1 MEIVCLDLEGVLV
14 PEIWIAFAEETG
26 IPELKRTTRDEPDYD
41 KLMKYRLNI
50 LKEHNVKSA
59 LLNLGGNVHA
69 LGSKPDGTPWK
80 IAIKNPLTNSNA
92 AVISIVNKAVI
103 TSGAYE
109 RYFIDD
115 NGVKYGHIIDPNT
128 GMPIN
133 NELLSV
139 SIIGKDAVLCD
150 ALSTSLFVMGLEKS
164 IEYWKKNNDFDAV
177 FITKEIKTKTI
188 QKYYINKLDI
198 IAVIIILGLAI
209 TIVIMN
215 YGTNIAVKHAV
226 TDAATHYFAS
236 DDFYRYSTLFSRES
250 SDTIKWLNTPYLMTG
265 AYVNTGIF
273 LKLFKGIIDETF
285 LVKLYFIFDMF
296 IWMLSGLLMY
306 TALSTNFKNKK
317 HQILALV
324 LTIFY
329 MLAYQLNSL
338 FAGFSYLGVGLD
350 IIIGI
355 IIIMKSEIKTNYK
368 ISSLFL
374 LNLGIMFSYYYF
386 APVLFLAELW
396 YILATNKKQNIKI
409 FSKQNIFE
417 ILIALVIPGLIGV
430 IYFIGYPLMQ
440 ANNKA
445 FDYVGAIATDGF
457 IYEDLIMNIF
467 PYLLLSEVY
476 IIYIA
481 FKKKN
486 TFIDKLLYLTVIF
499 TLLIYM
505 LMKLEFVSSYYYYK
519 IYYMLFLVLT
529 VSSYE
534 ILKIFVDKGKNVTI
548 IVSGVLIIYSFGI
561 FSAMILDKNWFVFDI
576 YLTNGEEIKDDYA
589 LIKDK
594 EFYLFEYYNNN
605 INTMQNDDTLFC
617 KTKGNTGRD
626 RWVYSITKNGNNL
639 TNALTNDKIT
649 TVEKFMENSKYHYF
663 VLLKNDYGGE
673 YDKVQDEVKRYN
685 LKILIQNSAGM
696 ILEKQDLAE

>member
-1 MEIVCLDLEGVLV
+1 MNIIYILTSLALIISYLLLNKSEKKENLIHSVIINVILFLTYNIFITQVMFFV
-14 PEIWIAFAEETG
+14 H
-26 IPELKRTTRDEPDYD
+26 LKST
-41 KLMKYRLNI
+41 
-50 LKEHNVKSA
+50 
-59 LLNLGGNVHA
+59 LLNLA
-69 LGSKPDGTPWK
+69 
-80 IAIKNPLTNSNA
+80 
-92 AVISIVNKAVI
+92 IVNIAF
-103 TSGAYE
+103 S
-109 RYFIDD
+109 
-115 NGVKYGHIIDPNT
+115 
-128 GMPIN
+128 
-133 NELLSV
+133 
-139 SIIGKDAVLCD
+139 
-150 ALSTSLFVMGLEKS
+150 
-164 IEYWKKNNDFDAV
+164 AV

-386 APVLFLAELW
+386 APVLFLAQLW

-417 ILIALVIPGLIGV
+417 ILIALVIPGMIGV

-486 TFIDKLLYLTVIF
+486 TFIDKLLYLTLIF

>member
-1 MEIVCLDLEGVLV
+1 MNIIYILTSLALIISYLLLNKSEKKENLIHSVIISVILFLTYNIFITQVMFFV
-14 PEIWIAFAEETG
+14 H
-26 IPELKRTTRDEPDYD
+26 LKST
-41 KLMKYRLNI
+41 
-50 LKEHNVKSA
+50 
-59 LLNLGGNVHA
+59 LLNLA
-69 LGSKPDGTPWK
+69 
-80 IAIKNPLTNSNA
+80 
-92 AVISIVNKAVI
+92 IVNIAF
-103 TSGAYE
+103 S
-109 RYFIDD
+109 
-115 NGVKYGHIIDPNT
+115 
-128 GMPIN
+128 
-133 NELLSV
+133 
-139 SIIGKDAVLCD
+139 
-150 ALSTSLFVMGLEKS
+150 
-164 IEYWKKNNDFDAV
+164 AV

-386 APVLFLAELW
+386 APVLFLAEFW

-417 ILIALVIPGLIGV
+417 ILITLVIPGMIGV

-649 TVEKFMENSKYHYF
+649 TVEKFMGNSKYHYF

>member
-1 MEIVCLDLEGVLV
+1 MNIIYILTSLALIISYLLLNKREKKENLIHSVIISVILFLTYNIFITQVMFFV
-14 PEIWIAFAEETG
+14 H
-26 IPELKRTTRDEPDYD
+26 LKST
-41 KLMKYRLNI
+41 
-50 LKEHNVKSA
+50 
-59 LLNLGGNVHA
+59 LLNLA
-69 LGSKPDGTPWK
+69 
-80 IAIKNPLTNSNA
+80 
-92 AVISIVNKAVI
+92 IVNIAF
-103 TSGAYE
+103 S
-109 RYFIDD
+109 
-115 NGVKYGHIIDPNT
+115 
-128 GMPIN
+128 
-133 NELLSV
+133 
-139 SIIGKDAVLCD
+139 
-150 ALSTSLFVMGLEKS
+150 
-164 IEYWKKNNDFDAV
+164 AV

-386 APVLFLAELW
+386 APVLFLAQLW
-396 YILATNKKQNIKI
+396 YILATNKNIKI

-505 LMKLEFVSSYYYYK
+505 LMRLEFVSSYYYYK

-649 TVEKFMENSKYHYF
+649 TVEKFMGNSKYHYF

>member
-1 MEIVCLDLEGVLV
+1 MNIIYILTSLALIISYLLLNKSEKKENLIHSVIISVILFLTYNIFITQVMFFV
-14 PEIWIAFAEETG
+14 H
-26 IPELKRTTRDEPDYD
+26 LKST
-41 KLMKYRLNI
+41 
-50 LKEHNVKSA
+50 
-59 LLNLGGNVHA
+59 LLNLA
-69 LGSKPDGTPWK
+69 
-80 IAIKNPLTNSNA
+80 
-92 AVISIVNKAVI
+92 IVNIAF
-103 TSGAYE
+103 S
-109 RYFIDD
+109 
-115 NGVKYGHIIDPNT
+115 
-128 GMPIN
+128 
-133 NELLSV
+133 
-139 SIIGKDAVLCD
+139 
-150 ALSTSLFVMGLEKS
+150 
-164 IEYWKKNNDFDAV
+164 AV

-285 LVKLYFIFDMF
+285 FVKLYFIFDMF

-317 HQILALV
+317 HQRLALV

-386 APVLFLAELW
+386 APVLFLAEFW

-417 ILIALVIPGLIGV
+417 ILITLVIPGMIGV
-430 IYFIGYPLMQ
+430 IYFIGYPLIQ

-505 LMKLEFVSSYYYYK
+505 LMRLEFVSSYYYYK

>member
-1 MEIVCLDLEGVLV
+1 MNIIYILTSLALIISYLLLNKGEKKENLIHSVIISVILFLTYNIFITQVMFFVHLES
-14 PEIWIAFAEETG
+14 T
-26 IPELKRTTRDEPDYD
+26 
-41 KLMKYRLNI
+41 
-50 LKEHNVKSA
+50 
-59 LLNLGGNVHA
+59 LLNLA
-69 LGSKPDGTPWK
+69 
-80 IAIKNPLTNSNA
+80 
-92 AVISIVNKAVI
+92 IVNIAF
-103 TSGAYE
+103 S
-109 RYFIDD
+109 
-115 NGVKYGHIIDPNT
+115 
-128 GMPIN
+128 
-133 NELLSV
+133 
-139 SIIGKDAVLCD
+139 
-150 ALSTSLFVMGLEKS
+150 
-164 IEYWKKNNDFDAV
+164 AV

-386 APVLFLAELW
+386 APVLFLAEFW

-417 ILIALVIPGLIGV
+417 ILITLVIPGMIGV

>member
-1 MEIVCLDLEGVLV
+1 MNIIYILTSLALIISYLLLNKGEKKENLIHSVIISVILFLTYNIFITQVMFFVHLES
-14 PEIWIAFAEETG
+14 T
-26 IPELKRTTRDEPDYD
+26 
-41 KLMKYRLNI
+41 
-50 LKEHNVKSA
+50 
-59 LLNLGGNVHA
+59 LLNLA
-69 LGSKPDGTPWK
+69 
-80 IAIKNPLTNSNA
+80 
-92 AVISIVNKAVI
+92 IVNIAF
-103 TSGAYE
+103 S
-109 RYFIDD
+109 
-115 NGVKYGHIIDPNT
+115 
-128 GMPIN
+128 
-133 NELLSV
+133 
-139 SIIGKDAVLCD
+139 
-150 ALSTSLFVMGLEKS
+150 
-164 IEYWKKNNDFDAV
+164 AV

-505 LMKLEFVSSYYYYK
+505 LMRLEFVSSYYYYK

>member
-1 MEIVCLDLEGVLV
+1 MNIIYILTSLALIISYLLLNKSEKKENLIHSVIISVILFLTYNIFITQVMFFVHLES
-14 PEIWIAFAEETG
+14 T
-26 IPELKRTTRDEPDYD
+26 
-41 KLMKYRLNI
+41 
-50 LKEHNVKSA
+50 
-59 LLNLGGNVHA
+59 LLNLA
-69 LGSKPDGTPWK
+69 
-80 IAIKNPLTNSNA
+80 
-92 AVISIVNKAVI
+92 IVNIAF
-103 TSGAYE
+103 S
-109 RYFIDD
+109 
-115 NGVKYGHIIDPNT
+115 
-128 GMPIN
+128 
-133 NELLSV
+133 
-139 SIIGKDAVLCD
+139 
-150 ALSTSLFVMGLEKS
+150 
-164 IEYWKKNNDFDAV
+164 AV
-177 FITKEIKTKTI
+177 FITKEMKTKTI

-285 LVKLYFIFDMF
+285 FVKLYFIFDMF

-317 HQILALV
+317 HQRLALV

-386 APVLFLAELW
+386 APVLFLAEFW

-417 ILIALVIPGLIGV
+417 ILIVLVIPGLIGV

-457 IYEDLIMNIF
+457 IYKDLIMNIF

>member
-1 MEIVCLDLEGVLV
+1 MNIIYILTSLALIISYLLLNKSEKKENLIHSVIISVILFLTYNIFITQVMFFVHLES
-14 PEIWIAFAEETG
+14 T
-26 IPELKRTTRDEPDYD
+26 
-41 KLMKYRLNI
+41 
-50 LKEHNVKSA
+50 
-59 LLNLGGNVHA
+59 LLNLA
-69 LGSKPDGTPWK
+69 
-80 IAIKNPLTNSNA
+80 
-92 AVISIVNKAVI
+92 IVNIAF
-103 TSGAYE
+103 S
-109 RYFIDD
+109 
-115 NGVKYGHIIDPNT
+115 
-128 GMPIN
+128 
-133 NELLSV
+133 
-139 SIIGKDAVLCD
+139 
-150 ALSTSLFVMGLEKS
+150 
-164 IEYWKKNNDFDAV
+164 AV

-386 APVLFLAELW
+386 APVLFLAQLW

-417 ILIALVIPGLIGV
+417 ILITLVIPGLIGV

-486 TFIDKLLYLTVIF
+486 TFIDKLLYLTIIF

-505 LMKLEFVSSYYYYK
+505 LMRLEFVSSYYYYK

-649 TVEKFMENSKYHYF
+649 TVEKFMGNSKYHYF

>member
-1 MEIVCLDLEGVLV
+1 MNIIYILTSLALIISYLLLNKSEKKENLIHSVIISVILFLTYNIFITQVMFFV
-14 PEIWIAFAEETG
+14 H
-26 IPELKRTTRDEPDYD
+26 LKST
-41 KLMKYRLNI
+41 
-50 LKEHNVKSA
+50 
-59 LLNLGGNVHA
+59 LLNLA
-69 LGSKPDGTPWK
+69 
-80 IAIKNPLTNSNA
+80 
-92 AVISIVNKAVI
+92 IVNIAF
-103 TSGAYE
+103 S
-109 RYFIDD
+109 
-115 NGVKYGHIIDPNT
+115 
-128 GMPIN
+128 
-133 NELLSV
+133 
-139 SIIGKDAVLCD
+139 
-150 ALSTSLFVMGLEKS
+150 
-164 IEYWKKNNDFDAV
+164 AV

-386 APVLFLAELW
+386 APVLFLAEFW

-417 ILIALVIPGLIGV
+417 ILIVLVIPGLIGV

-457 IYEDLIMNIF
+457 IYKDLIMNIF

-505 LMKLEFVSSYYYYK
+505 LMRLEFVSSYYYYK

-649 TVEKFMENSKYHYF
+649 TVEKFMGNSKYHYF

>member
-1 MEIVCLDLEGVLV
+1 MNIIYILTSLILIISYLLLNKSEKKENLIHSVIISVILFLTYNIFITQLMFFVH
-14 PEIWIAFAEETG
+14 
-26 IPELKRTTRDEPDYD
+26 LKST
-41 KLMKYRLNI
+41 
-50 LKEHNVKSA
+50 
-59 LLNLGGNVHA
+59 LLNLAIIN
-69 LGSKPDGTPWK
+69 
-80 IAIKNPLTNSNA
+80 IAFSAIF
-92 AVISIVNKAVI
+92 IS
-103 TSGAYE
+103 
-109 RYFIDD
+109 
-115 NGVKYGHIIDPNT
+115 
-128 GMPIN
+128 
-133 NELLSV
+133 
-139 SIIGKDAVLCD
+139 
-150 ALSTSLFVMGLEKS
+150 
-164 IEYWKKNNDFDAV
+164 
-177 FITKEIKTKTI
+177 KEIKTKNI
-188 QKYYINKLDI
+188 QKYYIDKLDI
-198 IAVIIILGLAI
+198 IAVIIILIASI
-209 TIVIMN
+209 SIAIMN
-215 YGTNIAVKHAV
+215 YGTNIAIKHAV

-273 LKLFKGIIDETF
+273 LKLFKGIIDEAF
-285 LVKLYFIFDMF
+285 FCKLYFIFDIF
-296 IWMLSGLLMY
+296 IWVLSGLLIY
-306 TALSTNFKNKK
+306 TVLSIDHKNKK
-317 HQILALV
+317 HQILALL
-324 LTIFY
+324 LTFFY
-329 MLAYQLNSL
+329 ILAYQLNSL
-338 FAGFSYLGVGLD
+338 FAGFSYLGMGLD

-386 APVLFLAELW
+386 APVLFLSEFW
-396 YILATNKKQNIKI
+396 YILVKNKKQSIKI
-409 FSKQNIFE
+409 FSKKNIFE
-417 ILIALVIPGLIGV
+417 IIIALVIPGLIGV

-445 FDYVGAIATDGF
+445 FDYITAIATDGF
-457 IYEDLIMNIF
+457 IYENLIMNIL

-476 IIYIA
+476 MIYIS

-486 TFIDKLLYLTVIF
+486 IFIDKLLYLTVVF
-499 TLLIYM
+499 TLISFM
-505 LMKLEFVSSYYYYK
+505 LMKLEVVSSYYYYK
-519 IYYMLFLVLT
+519 IYYMLFLVLI

-534 ILKIFVDKGKNVTI
+534 ILKIFIDKNKIVTI
-548 IVSGVLIIYSFGI
+548 IVSIFLVIYSFGI
-561 FSAMILDKNWFVFDI
+561 FSAMVLDKNYFLFDI

-594 EFYLFEYYNNN
+594 ELYLFEYYNNN

-649 TVEKFMENSKYHYF
+649 TIEKFMEKTKYHYF

-673 YDKVQDEVKRYN
+673 YDKVQDEIKRYN
-685 LKILIQNSAGM
+685 LKVLIQNSAGM

>member
-1 MEIVCLDLEGVLV
+1 MNIIYILTSLALIISYLLLNKSEKKENLIHSVIISVILFLTYNIFITQIMFFVH
-14 PEIWIAFAEETG
+14 
-26 IPELKRTTRDEPDYD
+26 LKST
-41 KLMKYRLNI
+41 
-50 LKEHNVKSA
+50 
-59 LLNLGGNVHA
+59 LLNLA
-69 LGSKPDGTPWK
+69 
-80 IAIKNPLTNSNA
+80 
-92 AVISIVNKAVI
+92 IVNIAF
-103 TSGAYE
+103 S
-109 RYFIDD
+109 
-115 NGVKYGHIIDPNT
+115 
-128 GMPIN
+128 
-133 NELLSV
+133 
-139 SIIGKDAVLCD
+139 
-150 ALSTSLFVMGLEKS
+150 
-164 IEYWKKNNDFDAV
+164 AV

-198 IAVIIILGLAI
+198 IAVIIILVLAI

-386 APVLFLAELW
+386 APVLFLSELW
-396 YILATNKKQNIKI
+396 YIIATNKKQNIKI

-417 ILIALVIPGLIGV
+417 ILITLVIPGLIGV

-457 IYEDLIMNIF
+457 IYENLIMNIF

-561 FSAMILDKNWFVFDI
+561 FSAMVLDKNWFVFDI

-605 INTMQNDDTLFC
+605 INTMQNGDTLFC

>member
-1 MEIVCLDLEGVLV
+1 MNIIYILTSLALIISYLLLNKSEKKENLIHSVIISVILFLTYNIFITQVMFFV
-14 PEIWIAFAEETG
+14 H
-26 IPELKRTTRDEPDYD
+26 LKST
-41 KLMKYRLNI
+41 
-50 LKEHNVKSA
+50 
-59 LLNLGGNVHA
+59 LLNLA
-69 LGSKPDGTPWK
+69 
-80 IAIKNPLTNSNA
+80 
-92 AVISIVNKAVI
+92 IVNIAF
-103 TSGAYE
+103 S
-109 RYFIDD
+109 
-115 NGVKYGHIIDPNT
+115 
-128 GMPIN
+128 
-133 NELLSV
+133 
-139 SIIGKDAVLCD
+139 
-150 ALSTSLFVMGLEKS
+150 
-164 IEYWKKNNDFDAV
+164 AV

-285 LVKLYFIFDMF
+285 FVKLYFIFDMF

-317 HQILALV
+317 HQRLALV

-417 ILIALVIPGLIGV
+417 ILITLVIPGMIGV

-457 IYEDLIMNIF
+457 IYENLIMNIF

-505 LMKLEFVSSYYYYK
+505 LMRLEFVSSYYYYK

>member
-1 MEIVCLDLEGVLV
+1 MNIIYILTSLALIISYLLLNKSEKKENLIHSVIISVILFLTYNIFITQVMFFV
-14 PEIWIAFAEETG
+14 H
-26 IPELKRTTRDEPDYD
+26 LKST
-41 KLMKYRLNI
+41 
-50 LKEHNVKSA
+50 
-59 LLNLGGNVHA
+59 LLNLA
-69 LGSKPDGTPWK
+69 
-80 IAIKNPLTNSNA
+80 
-92 AVISIVNKAVI
+92 IVNIAF
-103 TSGAYE
+103 S
-109 RYFIDD
+109 
-115 NGVKYGHIIDPNT
+115 
-128 GMPIN
+128 
-133 NELLSV
+133 
-139 SIIGKDAVLCD
+139 
-150 ALSTSLFVMGLEKS
+150 
-164 IEYWKKNNDFDAV
+164 AV

-417 ILIALVIPGLIGV
+417 ILITLVIPGMIGV

-505 LMKLEFVSSYYYYK
+505 LMRLEFVSSYYYYK

-561 FSAMILDKNWFVFDI
+561 FSAMILDKNCFVFDI

-649 TVEKFMENSKYHYF
+649 TVEKFMGNSKYHYF

>member
-1 MEIVCLDLEGVLV
+1 MNIIYILTSLALIISYLLLNKSEKKENLIHSVIISVILFLTYNIFITQVMFFV
-14 PEIWIAFAEETG
+14 H
-26 IPELKRTTRDEPDYD
+26 LKST
-41 KLMKYRLNI
+41 
-50 LKEHNVKSA
+50 
-59 LLNLGGNVHA
+59 LLNLA
-69 LGSKPDGTPWK
+69 
-80 IAIKNPLTNSNA
+80 
-92 AVISIVNKAVI
+92 IVNIAF
-103 TSGAYE
+103 S
-109 RYFIDD
+109 
-115 NGVKYGHIIDPNT
+115 
-128 GMPIN
+128 
-133 NELLSV
+133 
-139 SIIGKDAVLCD
+139 
-150 ALSTSLFVMGLEKS
+150 
-164 IEYWKKNNDFDAV
+164 AV

-317 HQILALV
+317 HQRLALV

-386 APVLFLAELW
+386 APVLFLAQLW

-505 LMKLEFVSSYYYYK
+505 LMRLEFVSSYYYYK

-576 YLTNGEEIKDDYA
+576 YLINGEEIKDDYA

>member
-1 MEIVCLDLEGVLV
+1 MNIIYILTSLALIISYLLLNKSEKKENLIHSVIISVILFLTYNIFITQVMFFV
-14 PEIWIAFAEETG
+14 H
-26 IPELKRTTRDEPDYD
+26 LKST
-41 KLMKYRLNI
+41 
-50 LKEHNVKSA
+50 
-59 LLNLGGNVHA
+59 LLNLA
-69 LGSKPDGTPWK
+69 
-80 IAIKNPLTNSNA
+80 
-92 AVISIVNKAVI
+92 IVNIAF
-103 TSGAYE
+103 S
-109 RYFIDD
+109 
-115 NGVKYGHIIDPNT
+115 
-128 GMPIN
+128 
-133 NELLSV
+133 
-139 SIIGKDAVLCD
+139 
-150 ALSTSLFVMGLEKS
+150 
-164 IEYWKKNNDFDAV
+164 AV

-285 LVKLYFIFDMF
+285 FVKLYFIFDMF

-329 MLAYQLNSL
+329 ILAYQLNSL

-386 APVLFLAELW
+386 APVLFLAQLW

-417 ILIALVIPGLIGV
+417 ILIVLVIPGLIGV

-457 IYEDLIMNIF
+457 IYKDLIMNIF

-505 LMKLEFVSSYYYYK
+505 LMRLEFVSSYYYYK

>member
-1 MEIVCLDLEGVLV
+1 MNIIYILTSLALIISYLLLNKSEKKENLIHSVIISVILFLTYNIFITQVMFFVHLES
-14 PEIWIAFAEETG
+14 T
-26 IPELKRTTRDEPDYD
+26 
-41 KLMKYRLNI
+41 
-50 LKEHNVKSA
+50 
-59 LLNLGGNVHA
+59 LLNLA
-69 LGSKPDGTPWK
+69 
-80 IAIKNPLTNSNA
+80 
-92 AVISIVNKAVI
+92 IVNIAF
-103 TSGAYE
+103 S
-109 RYFIDD
+109 
-115 NGVKYGHIIDPNT
+115 
-128 GMPIN
+128 
-133 NELLSV
+133 
-139 SIIGKDAVLCD
+139 
-150 ALSTSLFVMGLEKS
+150 
-164 IEYWKKNNDFDAV
+164 AV

-386 APVLFLAELW
+386 APVLFLAEFW

-417 ILIALVIPGLIGV
+417 ILITLVIPGMIGV

-649 TVEKFMENSKYHYF
+649 TVEKFMGNSKYHYF

>member
-1 MEIVCLDLEGVLV
+1 MNIIYFLTSLALIISYLLLNKSEKKENLIHSVIISVILFLTYNIFITQIMFFVH
-14 PEIWIAFAEETG
+14 
-26 IPELKRTTRDEPDYD
+26 LKST
-41 KLMKYRLNI
+41 
-50 LKEHNVKSA
+50 
-59 LLNLGGNVHA
+59 LLNLA
-69 LGSKPDGTPWK
+69 
-80 IAIKNPLTNSNA
+80 
-92 AVISIVNKAVI
+92 IVNIAF
-103 TSGAYE
+103 S
-109 RYFIDD
+109 
-115 NGVKYGHIIDPNT
+115 
-128 GMPIN
+128 
-133 NELLSV
+133 
-139 SIIGKDAVLCD
+139 
-150 ALSTSLFVMGLEKS
+150 
-164 IEYWKKNNDFDAV
+164 AV

-386 APVLFLAELW
+386 APVLFLSELW
-396 YILATNKKQNIKI
+396 YIIVTNKKQNIKI

-561 FSAMILDKNWFVFDI
+561 FSAMVLDKNWFVFDI

-605 INTMQNDDTLFC
+605 INTMQNGDTLFC

-673 YDKVQDEVKRYN
+673 YNKVQDEVKRYN

>member
-1 MEIVCLDLEGVLV
+1 MNIIYILTSLALIISYLLLNKSEKKENLIHSVIISVILFLTYNIFITQVMFFV
-14 PEIWIAFAEETG
+14 H
-26 IPELKRTTRDEPDYD
+26 LKST
-41 KLMKYRLNI
+41 
-50 LKEHNVKSA
+50 
-59 LLNLGGNVHA
+59 LLNLA
-69 LGSKPDGTPWK
+69 
-80 IAIKNPLTNSNA
+80 
-92 AVISIVNKAVI
+92 IVNIAF
-103 TSGAYE
+103 S
-109 RYFIDD
+109 
-115 NGVKYGHIIDPNT
+115 
-128 GMPIN
+128 
-133 NELLSV
+133 
-139 SIIGKDAVLCD
+139 
-150 ALSTSLFVMGLEKS
+150 
-164 IEYWKKNNDFDAV
+164 AV

-386 APVLFLAELW
+386 APVLFLAEFW

-417 ILIALVIPGLIGV
+417 ILIVLVIPGLIGV

-457 IYEDLIMNIF
+457 IYKDLIMNIF

-505 LMKLEFVSSYYYYK
+505 LMRLEFVSSYYYYK

>member
-1 MEIVCLDLEGVLV
+1 MNIIYILTSLALIISYLLLNKSEKKENLIHSVIISVILFLTYNIFITQVMFFV
-14 PEIWIAFAEETG
+14 H
-26 IPELKRTTRDEPDYD
+26 LKST
-41 KLMKYRLNI
+41 
-50 LKEHNVKSA
+50 
-59 LLNLGGNVHA
+59 LLNLA
-69 LGSKPDGTPWK
+69 
-80 IAIKNPLTNSNA
+80 
-92 AVISIVNKAVI
+92 IVNIAF
-103 TSGAYE
+103 S
-109 RYFIDD
+109 
-115 NGVKYGHIIDPNT
+115 
-128 GMPIN
+128 
-133 NELLSV
+133 
-139 SIIGKDAVLCD
+139 
-150 ALSTSLFVMGLEKS
+150 
-164 IEYWKKNNDFDAV
+164 AV
-177 FITKEIKTKTI
+177 FIIKEIKTKTI

-285 LVKLYFIFDMF
+285 FVKLYFIFDMF

-386 APVLFLAELW
+386 APVLFLAEFW

-534 ILKIFVDKGKNVTI
+534 ILKILVDKGKNVTI

-561 FSAMILDKNWFVFDI
+561 FSAMVLDKNWFVFDI

-605 INTMQNDDTLFC
+605 INTMQNKDTLFC

-639 TNALTNDKIT
+639 TNALTNDKTT

>member
-1 MEIVCLDLEGVLV
+1 MNIIYILTSLALIISYLLLNKSEKKENLIHSVIISVILFLTYNIFITQVMFFV
-14 PEIWIAFAEETG
+14 H
-26 IPELKRTTRDEPDYD
+26 LKST
-41 KLMKYRLNI
+41 
-50 LKEHNVKSA
+50 
-59 LLNLGGNVHA
+59 LLNLA
-69 LGSKPDGTPWK
+69 
-80 IAIKNPLTNSNA
+80 
-92 AVISIVNKAVI
+92 IVNIAF
-103 TSGAYE
+103 S
-109 RYFIDD
+109 
-115 NGVKYGHIIDPNT
+115 
-128 GMPIN
+128 
-133 NELLSV
+133 
-139 SIIGKDAVLCD
+139 
-150 ALSTSLFVMGLEKS
+150 
-164 IEYWKKNNDFDAV
+164 AV

-285 LVKLYFIFDMF
+285 FVKLYFIFDMF

-317 HQILALV
+317 HQRLALV

-386 APVLFLAELW
+386 APVLFLAEFW

-417 ILIALVIPGLIGV
+417 ILIVLVIPGLIGV

-457 IYEDLIMNIF
+457 IYKDLIMNIF

-505 LMKLEFVSSYYYYK
+505 LMRLEFVSSYYYYK

-649 TVEKFMENSKYHYF
+649 TVEKFMGNSKYHYF

>member
-1 MEIVCLDLEGVLV
+1 MNIIYILTSLALIISYLLLNKSEKKENLIHSVIISVILFLTYNIFITQVMFFV
-14 PEIWIAFAEETG
+14 H
-26 IPELKRTTRDEPDYD
+26 LKST
-41 KLMKYRLNI
+41 
-50 LKEHNVKSA
+50 
-59 LLNLGGNVHA
+59 LLNLA
-69 LGSKPDGTPWK
+69 
-80 IAIKNPLTNSNA
+80 
-92 AVISIVNKAVI
+92 IVNIAF
-103 TSGAYE
+103 S
-109 RYFIDD
+109 
-115 NGVKYGHIIDPNT
+115 
-128 GMPIN
+128 
-133 NELLSV
+133 
-139 SIIGKDAVLCD
+139 
-150 ALSTSLFVMGLEKS
+150 
-164 IEYWKKNNDFDAV
+164 AV

-317 HQILALV
+317 HQRLALV

-417 ILIALVIPGLIGV
+417 ILITLVIPGMIGV

-505 LMKLEFVSSYYYYK
+505 LMRLEFVSSYYYYK

-649 TVEKFMENSKYHYF
+649 TVEKFMGNSKYHYF

>member
-1 MEIVCLDLEGVLV
+1 MNIIYILTSLALIISYLLLNKSEKKENLIHSVIISVILFLTYNIFITQVMFFV
-14 PEIWIAFAEETG
+14 H
-26 IPELKRTTRDEPDYD
+26 LKST
-41 KLMKYRLNI
+41 
-50 LKEHNVKSA
+50 
-59 LLNLGGNVHA
+59 LLNLA
-69 LGSKPDGTPWK
+69 
-80 IAIKNPLTNSNA
+80 
-92 AVISIVNKAVI
+92 IVNIAF
-103 TSGAYE
+103 S
-109 RYFIDD
+109 
-115 NGVKYGHIIDPNT
+115 
-128 GMPIN
+128 
-133 NELLSV
+133 
-139 SIIGKDAVLCD
+139 
-150 ALSTSLFVMGLEKS
+150 
-164 IEYWKKNNDFDAV
+164 AV

-386 APVLFLAELW
+386 APVLFLAQLW

-440 ANNKA
+440 SNNKA

-457 IYEDLIMNIF
+457 IYENLIMNIF

-505 LMKLEFVSSYYYYK
+505 LMRLEFVSSYYYYK

-649 TVEKFMENSKYHYF
+649 TVEKFMGNSKYHYF

>member
-1 MEIVCLDLEGVLV
+1 MNIIYILTSLALIISYLLLNKSEKKENLIHSVIISVILFLTYNIFITQVMFFVHLES
-14 PEIWIAFAEETG
+14 T
-26 IPELKRTTRDEPDYD
+26 
-41 KLMKYRLNI
+41 
-50 LKEHNVKSA
+50 
-59 LLNLGGNVHA
+59 LLNLA
-69 LGSKPDGTPWK
+69 
-80 IAIKNPLTNSNA
+80 
-92 AVISIVNKAVI
+92 IVNIAF
-103 TSGAYE
+103 S
-109 RYFIDD
+109 
-115 NGVKYGHIIDPNT
+115 
-128 GMPIN
+128 
-133 NELLSV
+133 
-139 SIIGKDAVLCD
+139 
-150 ALSTSLFVMGLEKS
+150 
-164 IEYWKKNNDFDAV
+164 AV

-317 HQILALV
+317 HQRLALV

-417 ILIALVIPGLIGV
+417 ILITLVIPGMIGV

-505 LMKLEFVSSYYYYK
+505 LMRLEFVSSYYYYK

-649 TVEKFMENSKYHYF
+649 TVEKFMGNSKYHYF

>member
-1 MEIVCLDLEGVLV
+1 MNIIYILTSLALIISYLLLNKSEKKENLIHSVIISVILFLTYNIFITQVMFFV
-14 PEIWIAFAEETG
+14 H
-26 IPELKRTTRDEPDYD
+26 LKST
-41 KLMKYRLNI
+41 
-50 LKEHNVKSA
+50 
-59 LLNLGGNVHA
+59 LLNLA
-69 LGSKPDGTPWK
+69 
-80 IAIKNPLTNSNA
+80 
-92 AVISIVNKAVI
+92 IVNIAF
-103 TSGAYE
+103 S
-109 RYFIDD
+109 
-115 NGVKYGHIIDPNT
+115 
-128 GMPIN
+128 
-133 NELLSV
+133 
-139 SIIGKDAVLCD
+139 
-150 ALSTSLFVMGLEKS
+150 
-164 IEYWKKNNDFDAV
+164 AV

-306 TALSTNFKNKK
+306 TALSINFKNKK

-386 APVLFLAELW
+386 APVLFLAQLW

-649 TVEKFMENSKYHYF
+649 TVEKFMGNSKYHYF

>member
-1 MEIVCLDLEGVLV
+1 MNIIYILTSLALIISYLLLNKSEKKENLIHSVIISVILFLTYNIFITQVMFFVHLES
-14 PEIWIAFAEETG
+14 T
-26 IPELKRTTRDEPDYD
+26 
-41 KLMKYRLNI
+41 
-50 LKEHNVKSA
+50 
-59 LLNLGGNVHA
+59 LLNLA
-69 LGSKPDGTPWK
+69 
-80 IAIKNPLTNSNA
+80 
-92 AVISIVNKAVI
+92 IVNIAF
-103 TSGAYE
+103 S
-109 RYFIDD
+109 
-115 NGVKYGHIIDPNT
+115 
-128 GMPIN
+128 
-133 NELLSV
+133 
-139 SIIGKDAVLCD
+139 
-150 ALSTSLFVMGLEKS
+150 
-164 IEYWKKNNDFDAV
+164 AV

-417 ILIALVIPGLIGV
+417 ILITLVIPGLIGV

-505 LMKLEFVSSYYYYK
+505 LMRLEFVSSYYYYK

-649 TVEKFMENSKYHYF
+649 TVEKFMGNSKYHYF

>member
-1 MEIVCLDLEGVLV
+1 MNIIYILTSLALIISYLLLNKSEKKENLIHSVIISVILFLTYNIFITQVMFFV
-14 PEIWIAFAEETG
+14 H
-26 IPELKRTTRDEPDYD
+26 LKST
-41 KLMKYRLNI
+41 
-50 LKEHNVKSA
+50 
-59 LLNLGGNVHA
+59 LLNLA
-69 LGSKPDGTPWK
+69 
-80 IAIKNPLTNSNA
+80 
-92 AVISIVNKAVI
+92 IVNIAF
-103 TSGAYE
+103 S
-109 RYFIDD
+109 
-115 NGVKYGHIIDPNT
+115 
-128 GMPIN
+128 
-133 NELLSV
+133 
-139 SIIGKDAVLCD
+139 
-150 ALSTSLFVMGLEKS
+150 
-164 IEYWKKNNDFDAV
+164 AV

-386 APVLFLAELW
+386 APVLFLAEFW

-417 ILIALVIPGLIGV
+417 ILITLVIPGMIGV

-534 ILKIFVDKGKNVTI
+534 ILKIFVYKGKNVTI

>member
-1 MEIVCLDLEGVLV
+1 MNIIYILTSLALIISYLLLNKSEKKENLIHSVIISVILFLTYN
-14 PEIWIAFAEETG
+14 IFIAQVMFFVH
-26 IPELKRTTRDEPDYD
+26 LKST
-41 KLMKYRLNI
+41 
-50 LKEHNVKSA
+50 
-59 LLNLGGNVHA
+59 LLNLA
-69 LGSKPDGTPWK
+69 
-80 IAIKNPLTNSNA
+80 
-92 AVISIVNKAVI
+92 IVNIAF
-103 TSGAYE
+103 S
-109 RYFIDD
+109 
-115 NGVKYGHIIDPNT
+115 
-128 GMPIN
+128 
-133 NELLSV
+133 
-139 SIIGKDAVLCD
+139 
-150 ALSTSLFVMGLEKS
+150 
-164 IEYWKKNNDFDAV
+164 AV

-386 APVLFLAELW
+386 APVLFLAQLW

-417 ILIALVIPGLIGV
+417 ILITLVIPGLIGV

-505 LMKLEFVSSYYYYK
+505 LMRLEFVSSYYYYK

-649 TVEKFMENSKYHYF
+649 TVEKFMGNSKYHYF

>member
-1 MEIVCLDLEGVLV
+1 MNIIYILTSLALIISYLLLNKSEKKENLIHSVIISVILFLTYNIFITQVMFFVHLES
-14 PEIWIAFAEETG
+14 T
-26 IPELKRTTRDEPDYD
+26 
-41 KLMKYRLNI
+41 
-50 LKEHNVKSA
+50 
-59 LLNLGGNVHA
+59 LLNLA
-69 LGSKPDGTPWK
+69 
-80 IAIKNPLTNSNA
+80 
-92 AVISIVNKAVI
+92 IVNIAF
-103 TSGAYE
+103 S
-109 RYFIDD
+109 
-115 NGVKYGHIIDPNT
+115 
-128 GMPIN
+128 
-133 NELLSV
+133 
-139 SIIGKDAVLCD
+139 
-150 ALSTSLFVMGLEKS
+150 
-164 IEYWKKNNDFDAV
+164 AV

-386 APVLFLAELW
+386 APVLFLAEFW

-417 ILIALVIPGLIGV
+417 ILIVLVIPGLIGV

-457 IYEDLIMNIF
+457 IYKDLIMNIF

-505 LMKLEFVSSYYYYK
+505 LMRLEFVSSYYYYK

>member
-1 MEIVCLDLEGVLV
+1 MNIIYILTSLALIISYLLLNKSEKKENLIHSVIISVILFLTYNIFITQVMFFV
-14 PEIWIAFAEETG
+14 H
-26 IPELKRTTRDEPDYD
+26 LKST
-41 KLMKYRLNI
+41 
-50 LKEHNVKSA
+50 
-59 LLNLGGNVHA
+59 LLNLA
-69 LGSKPDGTPWK
+69 
-80 IAIKNPLTNSNA
+80 
-92 AVISIVNKAVI
+92 IVNIAF
-103 TSGAYE
+103 S
-109 RYFIDD
+109 
-115 NGVKYGHIIDPNT
+115 
-128 GMPIN
+128 
-133 NELLSV
+133 
-139 SIIGKDAVLCD
+139 
-150 ALSTSLFVMGLEKS
+150 
-164 IEYWKKNNDFDAV
+164 AV

-386 APVLFLAELW
+386 APVLFLSELW
-396 YILATNKKQNIKI
+396 YIIVTNKKQNIKI

-561 FSAMILDKNWFVFDI
+561 FSAMVLDKNWFVFDI

-605 INTMQNDDTLFC
+605 INTMQNGDTLFC

-673 YDKVQDEVKRYN
+673 YNKVQDEVKRYN

>member
-1 MEIVCLDLEGVLV
+1 MNIIYILTSLALIISYLLLNKSEKKENLIHSVIISVILFLTYNIFITQVMFFV
-14 PEIWIAFAEETG
+14 H
-26 IPELKRTTRDEPDYD
+26 LKST
-41 KLMKYRLNI
+41 
-50 LKEHNVKSA
+50 
-59 LLNLGGNVHA
+59 LLNLA
-69 LGSKPDGTPWK
+69 
-80 IAIKNPLTNSNA
+80 
-92 AVISIVNKAVI
+92 IVNIAF
-103 TSGAYE
+103 S
-109 RYFIDD
+109 
-115 NGVKYGHIIDPNT
+115 
-128 GMPIN
+128 
-133 NELLSV
+133 
-139 SIIGKDAVLCD
+139 
-150 ALSTSLFVMGLEKS
+150 
-164 IEYWKKNNDFDAV
+164 AV

-317 HQILALV
+317 HQRLALV

-386 APVLFLAELW
+386 APVLFLAEFW

-505 LMKLEFVSSYYYYK
+505 LMRLEFVSSYYYYK

>member
-1 MEIVCLDLEGVLV
+1 MNIIYILTSLALIISYLLLNKGEKKENLIHSVIISVILFLTYNIFITQVMFFVHLES
-14 PEIWIAFAEETG
+14 T
-26 IPELKRTTRDEPDYD
+26 
-41 KLMKYRLNI
+41 
-50 LKEHNVKSA
+50 
-59 LLNLGGNVHA
+59 LLNLA
-69 LGSKPDGTPWK
+69 
-80 IAIKNPLTNSNA
+80 
-92 AVISIVNKAVI
+92 IVNIAF
-103 TSGAYE
+103 S
-109 RYFIDD
+109 
-115 NGVKYGHIIDPNT
+115 
-128 GMPIN
+128 
-133 NELLSV
+133 
-139 SIIGKDAVLCD
+139 
-150 ALSTSLFVMGLEKS
+150 
-164 IEYWKKNNDFDAV
+164 AV

-317 HQILALV
+317 HQRLALV

-386 APVLFLAELW
+386 APVLFLAQLW

-505 LMKLEFVSSYYYYK
+505 LMRLEFVSSYYYYK

>member
-1 MEIVCLDLEGVLV
+1 MNIIYILTSLALIISYLLLNKSEKKENLIHSVIISVILFLTYNIFITQVMFFV
-14 PEIWIAFAEETG
+14 H
-26 IPELKRTTRDEPDYD
+26 LKST
-41 KLMKYRLNI
+41 
-50 LKEHNVKSA
+50 
-59 LLNLGGNVHA
+59 LLNLA
-69 LGSKPDGTPWK
+69 
-80 IAIKNPLTNSNA
+80 
-92 AVISIVNKAVI
+92 IVNIAF
-103 TSGAYE
+103 S
-109 RYFIDD
+109 
-115 NGVKYGHIIDPNT
+115 
-128 GMPIN
+128 
-133 NELLSV
+133 
-139 SIIGKDAVLCD
+139 
-150 ALSTSLFVMGLEKS
+150 
-164 IEYWKKNNDFDAV
+164 AV

-317 HQILALV
+317 HQRLALV

-386 APVLFLAELW
+386 APVLFLAQLW

-505 LMKLEFVSSYYYYK
+505 LMRLEFVSSYYYYK

-626 RWVYSITKNGNNL
+626 RWVYSIPKNGNNL